1 MKRKCDGNEV
11 ETLEFVD
18 DEIENNNNCDIQK
31 FVCVSDYL
39 LEFTIMTSN
48 EFIKFMMVFGMLT
61 GLSFLDY
68 SF

>member
-11 ETLEFVD
+11 GTLEFVD

-39 LEFTIMTSN
+39 LEFTIDYYDFKRIYKVYDGFRDVDGI
-48 EFIKFMMVFGMLT
+48 E
-61 GLSFLDY
+61 LS
-68 SF
+68 